1 MVKQRRS
8 FFVDDILHMVMPV
21 NKNTNYSNEISDRKR
36 KRSIIPENNN
46 REENDSI
53 EGNLSNKK
61 FRSYNNEEKDNDD
74 DADNNNGESK
84 SSQILNVLGDGGTG
98 EESSS
103 NDDSNSVN
111 HYSDDDLCASSS
123 CLAAINL
130 RKNKKQRKPRTAF
143 TDGQLNTL
151 EKSFE
156 RQKYLSV
163 QERLELANRLHLS
176 DTQVKTWYQN
186 RRTKWK
192 RQACL
197 GLELFAGATLQR
209 WIQRQP
215 HLLAAAAA
223 AAYRPSGDATN
234 AIGPFGSALLTEA
247 KAALT
252 ANPNTHIFS
261 PASLTFHRQE

>member
-1 MVKQRRS
+1 MTMVKQRRT
-8 FFVDDILHMVMPV
+8 FFVDDILHMVMPMT
-21 NKNTNYSNEISDRKR
+21 KSNNCSKDNHDRKR
-36 KRSIIPENNN
+36 KQSVTSEDDN
-46 REENDSI
+46 REEEDESTEENI
-53 EGNLSNKK
+53 SNKK
-61 FRSYNNEEKDNDD
+61 FRSYAHEEEADDDDDDND
-74 DADNNNGESK
+74 ESK
-84 SSQILNVLGDGGTG
+84 HSQIVDVLGDEATG
-98 EESSS
+98 EESSNS
-103 NDDSNSVN
+103 DDSNSVGN
-111 HYSDDDLCASSS
+111 NSDGDLCASSS

-143 TDGQLNTL
+143 TDAQLNAL

-223 AAYRPSGDATN
+223 AYRPPGDLTN
-234 AIGPFGSALLTEA
+234 AIGPFGSALLSEA
-247 KAALT
+247 KAAA
-252 ANPNTHIFS
+252 ANPTTHMFS
-261 PASLTFHRQE
+261 PSSLTLHRQE

>member
-1 MVKQRRS
+1 MTMVKQRRS
-8 FFVDDILHMVMPV
+8 FFVDDILHMVMPMT
-21 NKNTNYSNEISDRKR
+21 KNTNCSNDNHDRKR
-36 KRSIIPENNN
+36 KQSFTSEDEN
-46 REENDSI
+46 REEEDDSL
-53 EGNLSNKK
+53 EEETSNKK
-61 FRSYNNEEKDNDD
+61 FRSYNNDEEDDND
-74 DADNNNGESK
+74 ESK
-84 SSQILNVLGDGGTG
+84 HSQIVDVLGDEATG
-98 EESSS
+98 EESSNS
-103 NDDSNSVN
+103 DDSSSDGNNS
-111 HYSDDDLCASSS
+111 DGDLCASSS

-143 TDGQLNTL
+143 TDAQLNAL

-223 AAYRPSGDATN
+223 AAYRPPGDMTS
-234 AIGPFGSALLTEA
+234 AIGPFGSALLSEA
-247 KAALT
+247 KAVAVG
-252 ANPNTHIFS
+252 ANPNMQLFS
-261 PASLTFHRQE
+261 PSSLTLHRQE